1 MDIQGKITL
10 FVAKREIE
18 VEDNKKQIVDLSTT
32 ISSKRAD
39 GTYCNKKVIVRLVGK
54 KFPEETLLK
63 LSEDKCYTMD
73 VYSGFHA
80 VREWKDKHG
89 TDRRDIEFVIT
100 DGKLLSSKE
109 VVKKEITQDND
120 LPF

>member
-18 VEDNKKQIVDLSTT
+18 VEGNKKTIVDLSTT

-39 GTYCNKKVIVRLVGK
+39 GTYCNKKVVVRLAGK
-54 KFPEETLLK
+54 KFTEESLLK
-63 LSEDKCYTMD
+63 LGESKCYTMD
-73 VYSGFHA
+73 VYNGFHS
-80 VREWKDKHG
+80 VREWKDKHN

-109 VVKKEITQDND
+109 VVRKEVVNDND